1 MSVERSLR
9 TSVSPTRLKAYE
21 TVGALSVQS
30 AAVVTIVCT
39 HLGGSKPP
47 LGRYRATP
55 VADSRSSRGRLMA
68 VTAFQAAVAIA
79 RRPPH
84 TIGNAVNNRQ
94 LLDDD
99 HLDSTIGNP
108 SKSFVPHGH
117 LHLSSPSPLHTAAAY
132 IAVQAF
138 HILRRRILAVVY
150 LLNRRVSRPRGAFIK
165 VIRP

>member
-1 MSVERSLR
+1 MIIFEHGSKRNFTVDFLQTVIYERKESMSVERSLR

-84 TIGNAVNNRQ
+84 TIGNAVNNR
-94 LLDDD
+94 
-99 HLDSTIGNP
+99 
-108 SKSFVPHGH
+108 
-117 LHLSSPSPLHTAAAY
+117 
-132 IAVQAF
+132 
-138 HILRRRILAVVY
+138 
-150 LLNRRVSRPRGAFIK
+150 
-165 VIRP
+165 